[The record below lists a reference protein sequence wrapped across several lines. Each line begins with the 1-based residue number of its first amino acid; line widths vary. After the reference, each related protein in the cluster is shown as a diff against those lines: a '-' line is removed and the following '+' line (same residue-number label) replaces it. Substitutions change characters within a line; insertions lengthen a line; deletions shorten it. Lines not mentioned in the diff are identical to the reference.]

1 LSRELLDD
9 GGNESRER
17 VRGADPDFAR
27 SPVGQKF
34 DVPDALLQ
42 LVEGGNAALK
52 ERTAYIVKAACP
64 HDALPEASRL
74 CFEVF
79 YDEIPQALY
88 GRRHGSNWRSHPC
101 LASSAYPSLTS
112 LWMANTQVAYWWD
125 RISDR

>member
-1 LSRELLDD
+1 MSRELLDD

-52 ERTAYIVKAACP
+52 ERTAIDRRFDAARASIDKPYAERRLEIGDHCRNGRLGN
-64 HDALPEASRL
+64 AERLRRARAASLPPR
-74 CFEVF
+74 
-79 YDEIPQALY
+79 
-88 GRRHGSNWRSHPC
+88 
-101 LASSAYPSLTS
+101 
-112 LWMANTQVAYWWD
+112 
-125 RISDR
+125 